1 MQSGDSARDS
11 HLFGRTA
18 VKTERYEWKRL
29 RQGYIQACFSS
40 TIIVTVVL
48 YERDR
53 RVAVKE
59 KTVLETY
66 EEKRQLVQEFN
77 LTSDLFASKVFEDIR
92 ACQELC
98 RLLLRD
104 QSVVLQNVKTQ
115 YVIRNLETHSMEL
128 DILAERN
135 NGNVIGIEI
144 QMYEEEAPFKRTR
157 YYLSGIDMSILEK
170 GQDYYKLPAVTM
182 VCLTKEDII
191 GDGRGSYIIERKVDS
206 QENTV
211 GNGSKQKNTRN
222 ISNGIKERYYNLEYR
237 TGDDKID
244 ELLAYF
250 KDSDPYYRTETF
262 PRIVERVR
270 HFKVHKKGVDI
281 MCAIADRIRNE
292 GKAESRIEDII
303 ELLEELGKVPQRIIE
318 LIKAED
324 NLGVLSRWHKSAA
337 RASSFAEFEAN
348 M

>member
-1 MQSGDSARDS
+1 M
-11 HLFGRTA
+11 
-18 VKTERYEWKRL
+18 
-29 RQGYIQACFSS
+29 
-40 TIIVTVVL
+40 
-48 YERDR
+48 
-53 RVAVKE
+53 KE

-66 EEKRQLVQEFN
+66 EEKREWVREFN
-77 LTSDLFASKVFEDIR
+77 LTSDLFAGKVFEDIK

-98 RLLLRD
+98 RLLLQD
-104 QSVVLQNVKTQ
+104 QSVVLQSVKTQ

-144 QMYEEEAPFKRTR
+144 QMYGEEAPFKRTR

-170 GQDYYKLPAVTM
+170 GKGYDKLPMVTM

-206 QENTV
+206 QENV
-211 GNGSKQKNTRN
+211 VNYGNKSKDTRS
-222 ISNGIKERYYNLEYR
+222 ISNGVKERYYNLECR

-270 HFKVHKKGVDI
+270 HFKIHEKGVNV

-292 GKAESRIEDII
+292 GKVESRIEDIL
-303 ELLEELGKVPQRIIE
+303 ELLEELGQVPQRIGE
-318 LIKAED
+318 LIRAED

-337 RASSFAEFEAN
+337 RASSIAEFEAN

>member
-1 MQSGDSARDS
+1 M
-11 HLFGRTA
+11 
-18 VKTERYEWKRL
+18 
-29 RQGYIQACFSS
+29 
-40 TIIVTVVL
+40 
-48 YERDR
+48 
-53 RVAVKE
+53 KE

-66 EEKRQLVQEFN
+66 EEKREWVQEFN
-77 LTSDLFASKVFEDIR
+77 LTSDLFAGKVFEDIE

-98 RLLLRD
+98 RILLRD
-104 QSVVLQNVKTQ
+104 RSVVLQSVRTQ

-128 DILAERN
+128 DILAERD
-135 NGNVIGIEI
+135 NGDVIGIEI
-144 QMYEEEAPFKRTR
+144 QMYEEAAPFKRTR

-170 GQDYYKLPAVTM
+170 GKDYDELPAVTM
-182 VCLTKEDII
+182 VYLTKEDIV
-191 GDGRGSYIIERKVDS
+191 GDGGGYYLIERRVGSQRNTAYNDDKPKVTR
-206 QENTV
+206 EIN
-211 GNGSKQKNTRN
+211 NGVSEQ
-222 ISNGIKERYYNLEYR
+222 YYNLEHP

-270 HFKVHKKGVDI
+270 HFKVQKEGVDI

-292 GKAESRIEDII
+292 GREEGKEEGRLRGMVDAIM
-303 ELLEELGKVPQRIIE
+303 ELLEEFGQVPQRIVEI
-318 LIKAED
+318 INAEE

-337 RASSFAEFEAN
+337 KAGSIAEFEAN